1 MDLLE
6 VFRENREL
14 IKERFGVKKICVF
27 GSSVGGEEK
36 EESDVDVLVEFGR
49 VKRPCDNFME
59 LVFFLGELFEK
70 RFT

>member
-14 IKERFGVKKICVF
+14 IKERFGVKKIGVF

-36 EESDVDVLVEFGR
+36 EESDVDVLVEFGEG
-49 VKRPCDNFME
+49 KKT
-59 LVFFLGELFEK
+59 L
-70 RFT
+70 